1 MGISSIRTIHKQTSL
16 LNMKTILLFDVF
28 TFALALPYGNIGGDS
43 VQPQIIDVGK
53 LQPQGSQ
60 NQPQVGGAVPNQPQ
74 LGSGGQTQA
83 QRAPSPG
90 VSCRTEYTTIWDT
103 EYIETEK
110 QECNTIYVNSC
121 STQYRKKCA
130 NVPRQ
135 ECTTVQDRQC
145 STVYNEVCVDEYRTE
160 YDSYTE
166 TECSTEYKDDCEFQW
181 EGEGNAKVW
190 VPIPGTCKSN
200 PYEKCQDLPKQKERQ
215 VAYPVCN
222 KVPEQKCVVVPK
234 QECRTVQEQ
243 KCSNEPY
250 QKCDKVPKQD
260 CQSVHKKIPN
270 RISRRVPKKVCD
282 DGSAGSG
289 SIAVRSGSDA
299 IKFE

>member
-1 MGISSIRTIHKQTSL
+1 MGISSIRTLHKQTSL

-60 NQPQVGGAVPNQPQ
+60 NQPQVGGAVPNKPQ

-145 STVYNEVCVDEYRTE
+145 STEQNMTATLKLNVPL
-160 YDSYTE
+160 
-166 TECSTEYKDDCEFQW
+166 STRMTVSSSGKEKEMLRFGFLSL
-181 EGEGNAKVW
+181 EHV
-190 VPIPGTCKSN
+190 N
-200 PYEKCQDLPKQKERQ
+200 PTPMKNVKMFP
-215 VAYPVCN
+215 
-222 KVPEQKCVVVPK
+222 
-234 QECRTVQEQ
+234 
-243 KCSNEPY
+243 
-250 QKCDKVPKQD
+250 
-260 CQSVHKKIPN
+260 
-270 RISRRVPKKVCD
+270 SRRRDRLPILCVTRFQNRSVLLFPSRSVELFRNRSVPMNPT
-282 DGSAGSG
+282 
-289 SIAVRSGSDA
+289 RSVTRFPSR
-299 IKFE
+299 IVNLFTRKFPTESVEEFLRRSVMMDLLALVPLLLDPDLMLSSLSR